1 MMKAFLK
8 KIARKYGYDILH
20 LPTDSLVRQRLDLLK
35 QYDINLI
42 FDIGANVGQYAQKM
56 REMGYQGEI
65 VSFEPLPGEFQQLK
79 KKAEGDF
86 RWKAAEF
93 ALGNFNGT
101 AEIHVAQNSYSSSIL
116 DILPVHVES
125 APDSVY
131 VGTKTIKVRRLDD
144 VIDQYFLPGQ
154 NIFVKIDTQG
164 FERQVF
170 EGSMASLSK
179 IKGFQMELSI
189 VPLYEGETLMQEMV
203 DLLRSYGFKLK
214 LIEGGHRNYETGELL
229 QVEGYF
235 YR

>member
-1 MMKAFLK
+1 MKAFLK
-8 KIARKYGYDILH
+8 KIAQKYGYDILH
-20 LPTDSLVRQRLDLLK
+20 LPTDPLVRLRLDLLK

-56 REMGYQGEI
+56 REIGYQGEI
-65 VSFEPLPGEFQQLK
+65 VSFEPLPREFEQLK

-86 RWKAAEF
+86 RWKVAEF

-101 AEIHVAQNSYSSSIL
+101 AEINLAQNSYSSSIL

-125 APDSVY
+125 APDSIY
-131 VGTKTIKVRRLDD
+131 VGTQTVKVRRLDD
-144 VIDQYFLPGQ
+144 VLEQYYLPGQ
-154 NIFVKIDTQG
+154 NILVKIDTQG

-170 EGSMASLSK
+170 EGCIASLSK

-203 DLLRSYGFKLK
+203 DLLRSHGFKLK